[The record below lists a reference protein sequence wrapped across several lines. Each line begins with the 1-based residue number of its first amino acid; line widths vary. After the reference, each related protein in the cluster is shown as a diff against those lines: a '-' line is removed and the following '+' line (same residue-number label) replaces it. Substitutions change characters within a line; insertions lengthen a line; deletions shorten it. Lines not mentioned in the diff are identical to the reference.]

1 MESKIQKLIQSNRKG
16 EVAEGLPGSPKSVAC
31 VKRNTRELGRP
42 NSFLACSEVSKP
54 TEPGELMMS
63 WESDQLIVLGERESR
78 LQGEG
83 ADVIRSQ
90 QRKH

>member
-1 MESKIQKLIQSNRKG
+1 MESKIQKPIQSNRKG

-42 NSFLACSEVSKP
+42 NPFLVSSEVSEA
-54 TEPGELMMS
+54 TETTGERKTS
-63 WESDQLIVLGERESR
+63 GESDQLIVLGERESR

-83 ADVIRSQ
+83 ADVNT
-90 QRKH
+90 